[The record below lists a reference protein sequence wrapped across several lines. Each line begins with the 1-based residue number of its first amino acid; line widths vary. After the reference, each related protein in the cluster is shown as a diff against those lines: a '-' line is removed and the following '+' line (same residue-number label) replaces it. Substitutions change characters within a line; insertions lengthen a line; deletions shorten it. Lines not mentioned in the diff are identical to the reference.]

1 MNVWVFFFIH
11 ARDGEVKGKVSM
23 HVQFLCHPVL
33 QDFDEHI
40 SILNAELKINQIL
53 YQINAQNDQIALV
66 AKFSKNLLWHAR
78 SELPIF
84 RHQLIVIGINA
95 HDLVENDFVNMKIRQ
110 VTLTFKVNMIIYKIN
125 LSSCSEKL

>member
-1 MNVWVFFFIH
+1 MGIFFYPC
-11 ARDGEVKGKVSM
+11 KGWGSKGQGKYACSVPVSSK
-23 HVQFLCHPVL
+23 L

>member
-1 MNVWVFFFIH
+1 
-11 ARDGEVKGKVSM
+11 M
-23 HVQFLCHPVL
+23 HVQFLCHPKL

-78 SELPIF
+78 SEPPIF

-125 LSSCSEKL
+125 LSSCSEK

>member
-1 MNVWVFFFIH
+1 MNVWVFFIL

-23 HVQFLCHPVL
+23 HVQFLCHPKL

-66 AKFSKNLLWHAR
+66 AKFSKNLLWYAR
-78 SELPIF
+78 SEANISPSVDD
-84 RHQLIVIGINA
+84 VIGINA
-95 HDLVENDFVNMKIRQ
+95 HDLVEKDQTGHPNI
-110 VTLTFKVNMIIYKIN
+110 
-125 LSSCSEKL
+125 